1 MLLFYFGF
9 FLLQVNGYFPLAEP
23 GFQNDY
29 LDSKTHLEWIM
40 SVEIFEN
47 SSEIARPDF
56 AGQPSNDLLWAINER
71 QKSLTDNVGSYKKR
85 SLTYKPN

>member
-1 MLLFYFGF
+1 
-9 FLLQVNGYFPLAEP
+9 
-23 GFQNDY
+23 
-29 LDSKTHLEWIM
+29 M